1 MIILGLYDKT
11 NKAYEKFFPVMDSEI
26 NIFVKQLKIEFS
38 KFDSVYN
45 KFAKDYE
52 IHKICILSDKG
63 LQVPDT
69 IELVASGIDLV
80 MKGQKNEKI

>member
-11 NKAYEKFFPVMDSEI
+11 NKAYEKFFPVLDSEI

-45 KFAKDYE
+45 KFA
-52 IHKICILSDKG
+52 
-63 LQVPDT
+63 
-69 IELVASGIDLV
+69 
-80 MKGQKNEKI
+80 QKN

>member
-11 NKAYEKFFPVMDSEI
+11 NKVYEKFFPVMDSELD
-26 NIFVKQLKIEFS
+26 IFVKQLKIEFS

-52 IHKICILSDKG
+52 IHKICILTEKG

-69 IELVASGIDLV
+69 IELVAYGIELV
-80 MKGQKNEKI
+80 MSHERSKK